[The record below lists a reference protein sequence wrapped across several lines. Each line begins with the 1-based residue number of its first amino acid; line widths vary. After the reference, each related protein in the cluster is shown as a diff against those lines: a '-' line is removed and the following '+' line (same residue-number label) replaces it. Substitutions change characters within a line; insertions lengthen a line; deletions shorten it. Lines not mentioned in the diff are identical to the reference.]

1 MVAWEEAGRCL
12 DEGRP
17 CGSESQGDDDDDD
30 DDDVCCCAAVVCA
43 IVQSSIRLWKYV
55 LFFGSNDFGVT
66 LLRLYSLSISSFLV
80 FLMGFLELLQAGM
93 VRRDKV
99 GVEREREREEAA
111 NKAESERQHEML
123 ERRKADEA
131 REVAMEEVRSRPRLN
146 PVFDMR
152 LYTI

>member
-1 MVAWEEAGRCL
+1 MR
-12 DEGRP
+12 
-17 CGSESQGDDDDDD
+17 
-30 DDDVCCCAAVVCA
+30 
-43 IVQSSIRLWKYV
+43 
-55 LFFGSNDFGVT
+55 
-66 LLRLYSLSISSFLV
+66 
-80 FLMGFLELLQAGM
+80 FLELLQAGM
-93 VRRDKV
+93 VRRDQV